1 VYQIRKFDRERNV
14 TRGQYQRSGNDVR
27 LTVLSSAMFSAAIYL
42 GWFPFDG
49 SDLQAPVALAT
60 GALITVSMVYGLAK
74 G

>member
-1 VYQIRKFDRERNV
+1 M
-14 TRGQYQRSGNDVR
+14 R